1 MIYVMSSTGSGCYST
16 STLTKYVYN
25 NNFLE
30 GGGRD
35 GVGEGG
41 GQRFLAK
48 GVGFSKRFLW
58 EEKDENQ

>member
-41 GQRFLAK
+41 SEISCEGCRLFKTFLVGGK
-48 GVGFSKRFLW
+48 G
-58 EEKDENQ
+58 